1 VCSYYCVCPRTTVT
15 NEQFAHCSEFVRDY
29 GDRDGDGYLSYEELE
44 DIDPEML

>member
-1 VCSYYCVCPRTTVT
+1 LA
-15 NEQFAHCSEFVRDY
+15 NCSEFVRDY